1 MSKAQSLENRAEEL
15 ADDALLALARSRD
28 EDAVRTLTRRH
39 NLRLFRMARSI
50 LRNDSEAEDV
60 VQETYVRAFTHLDQF
75 RGEASFT
82 TWLTRIALN
91 EALGRVRQRRVTV
104 DWNAEGESRIQA
116 EIIQFPSSMPGTDPE
131 QEMAVSQIRGLLE
144 TAIDTLPDGFR
155 TVFVARL
162 IEGMSIEE
170 TAELLGLRPE
180 TVKTRLHRARL
191 LLRKDLDAQLGSALS
206 GTFPFGGRRCNRLT
220 EAVVSRLGLNN

>member
-162 IEGMSIEE
+162 VEGMSIEE

-191 LLRKDLDAQLGSALS
+191 LLRKDLDAQLGGALS